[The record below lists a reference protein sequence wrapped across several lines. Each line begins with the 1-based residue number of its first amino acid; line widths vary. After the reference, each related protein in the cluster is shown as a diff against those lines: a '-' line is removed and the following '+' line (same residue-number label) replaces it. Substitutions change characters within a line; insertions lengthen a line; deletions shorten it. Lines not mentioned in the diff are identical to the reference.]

1 MVSLPPQNQPRL
13 LTEAQ
18 VEIIRRAWAEGLRR
32 DDVARLAG
40 ITMHVLEARRHD
52 QLADLPP
59 RPKGVGGGHRAWPP
73 SEIEIRL
80 MTYECRQRWTPERW
94 LNDLPENEQP
104 LGLRGPPR

>member
-13 LTEAQ
+13 LTDAQ

-40 ITMHVLEARRHD
+40 ITIHTLEARRLD
-52 QLADLPP
+52 QLRDLPP

-80 MTYECRQRWTPERW
+80 MTYEARQRWSTERW
-94 LNDLPENEQP
+94 LGQLPEGEVP
-104 LGLRGPPR
+104 IGLGPPQ